1 MRLMMAAMFFVAA
14 GVCGFGQSA
23 AGEQSVVSGQGSRG
37 PVGAQNVTG
46 GQATQRQKMIH
57 MAAVRIADQIGVTE
71 SKRESFVAM
80 YQAYKKEAAEIMA
93 TEATSTST
101 LSSSTGNVVGHAT
114 VISNSTGN
122 VTDPE
127 TAAEQKI
134 LSDFDKSQKIL
145 DLRKAYYAKFRT
157 ILSPTQIQQMYN
169 AERSATR

>member
-1 MRLMMAAMFFVAA
+1 MRLMMAAMFFVSA

-46 GQATQRQKMIH
+46 SQATQRQKMIH
-57 MAAVRIADQIGVTE
+57 MAAVRIADQIGVDE
-71 SKRESFVAM
+71 SQRESFVAM

-93 TEATSTST
+93 RDAATNITG
-101 LSSSTGNVVGHAT
+101 SS
-114 VISNSTGN
+114 
-122 VTDPE
+122 TDPE

-134 LSDFDKSQKIL
+134 LSDFEKSQKIL

-157 ILSPTQIQQMYN
+157 ILSPIQIQQMYN

>member
-1 MRLMMAAMFFVAA
+1 MMISAMIFVAA
-14 GVCGFGQSA
+14 GVSDYGQ
-23 AGEQSVVSGQGSRG
+23 
-37 PVGAQNVTG
+37 T
-46 GQATQRQKMIH
+46 TQRQKMIH

-80 YQAYKKEAAEIMA
+80 YQAYKKEAAEIMVGEGTLA
-93 TEATSTST
+93 SAST
-101 LSSSTGNVVGHAT
+101 TGNVTDRTTAT
-114 VISNSTGN
+114 TITTGIG
-122 VTDPE
+122 TDPE

>member
-1 MRLMMAAMFFVAA
+1 
-14 GVCGFGQSA
+14 
-23 AGEQSVVSGQGSRG
+23 
-37 PVGAQNVTG
+37 
-46 GQATQRQKMIH
+46 

-93 TEATSTST
+93 GEAATNITG
-101 LSSSTGNVVGHAT
+101 SS
-114 VISNSTGN
+114 
-122 VTDPE
+122 TDPE

-134 LSDFDKSQKIL
+134 LADFDKSQKIL